1 MTASSIEATLAQ
13 LQEEISNC
21 EKGLHKLIKVKQTMS
36 AQATETSK
44 INRRLQNTPVA
55 IVGMA
60 SIFPESKNLQEYW
73 EKIIRKVDCIT
84 DVPPSRW
91 SIDDYY
97 DPDPKAPDKT
107 YCKRGGFIPEIEFNP
122 MEFGLPPNVLEVTD
136 VSQLLSLVVAKA
148 AMEDAGYGEK
158 SQFNRER
165 TGVILGV
172 ALARQLAMP
181 LATRL
186 EYPIWEK
193 ALKSSGLSD
202 EDTQKII
209 EKIKSAYVRWEENA
223 FPGMLANIVAGRIAN
238 RLDLGGMNCVVDA
251 ACASSLG
258 ALAMSI
264 SELVEYRADMMLT
277 GGVDTDNSIVAY
289 MCFSKTPAVTPSQNP
304 KPFDAQSD
312 GMMLA
317 EGIGMLVLKRLE
329 DAVRD
334 HDRIYAVIKGIGTS
348 SDGRYKS
355 IYAPR
360 PEGQVRALHRAYED
374 AGFSPASV
382 GLIEAHGTGTMVG
395 DPAEVAALKE
405 VFGANNSKKQHIALG
420 SVKSQIGHT
429 KAAAGAAS
437 LIKTA
442 LALHHKVLPPTINV
456 TKPHPKLDLE
466 NSPLY
471 LNTETRPWIRP
482 EAETPRRAGV
492 SSFGFG
498 GTNYHVVLEE
508 YSGEHDRPYRLH
520 KTPQSVFI
528 FAPTPEQ
535 LLSRCQEV
543 LGKLQSEDKE
553 QDYELLIAACQSLEI
568 PVTDARV
575 GFVADSLTDACK
587 LLQITIKLL
596 QDNSH
601 TSSWE
606 HPQGIY
612 YRKTGIATEGKVVA
626 LFSGQGS
633 QYLEMGRELAI
644 NFPHLRQSYDC
655 IDSFFCKD
663 GLQPL
668 SEIVF
673 PPPVFNPPQKQAQ
686 VEALQQT
693 EYAQPAIG
701 AFSVGL
707 YKILQQ
713 GGFKPDFVVGHSFGE
728 LTALWAAGVL
738 SEEDY
743 FFLVKA
749 RGQAMAAPNDPEFDA
764 GAMLA
769 VKGDVSQVEEVVK
782 NFPLV
787 TIANLNSPRQVVLA
801 GAKAEIAKIRETL
814 EHRAFSTV
822 LLPVSAAFH
831 TPLVAHAQKP
841 FAQAIEKVSF
851 NQPQILVYTN
861 VTGERYPSEPQAIQ
875 KILKQHLINQVLFKQ
890 EIENIYAE
898 GGYCFIEFGPKSIL
912 TNLVKDIL
920 SEKPHLA
927 VALNSSQHKDSD
939 RCLREA
945 VVQLRVAGLPLKN
958 PDPYQIEH
966 KTPEVA
972 KNKLLNVWLNGSN
985 YLSEKTKQAFAKAL
999 QNGHQVSIAYAK
1011 DDFST
1016 LPVLNTDKTP
1026 NPVYVNSEH
1035 HQPALVTNSYKPG
1048 ESDENTHQNGHQVNF
1063 APPKDNSPEA
1073 NTPSSLAVNNTP
1085 RYINTENSKSTLVAN
1100 DNKSEKSFEMTKS
1113 PQTTS
1118 HPQQQPNPQIPQ
1130 NYQLVLDSLEYT
1142 LIEFNR
1148 HQRDILRV
1156 HEQSLQHQTEYTKTF
1171 FQLMQQ
1177 QNSLLKNSQ
1186 SAFPQ
1191 TENKQIALSYAERSI
1206 MRFHEHQ
1213 GETLRVHEQYLNHQT
1228 EHTKNFFQLLQ
1239 QHYDLLLAN
1248 TGNKRGQGIDKRP
1261 TVLPSEETFILG
1273 EQDNSVVVVPANE
1286 LVTSFGVVP
1295 TNGVYSDINNG
1306 TDHHVSNGTKSGAS
1320 FEVVST
1326 NGVHSDT
1333 SNGTKSVT
1341 TTTSDQFILPSLDAP
1356 SSPITIDEAT
1366 LSQTLV
1372 NVVSEKTGYPIEMLE
1387 LSMDIEADLG
1397 IDSIKRVEILGTLLE
1412 LYPDLPKPNPEELG
1426 QLRTLGQIVEYMRT
1440 LVPAITQ
1447 IESATTKTTQEAT
1460 LDEAKTS
1467 EASNVVS
1474 EDAESENIHLASSS
1488 PVSNL
1493 LSTPE
1498 ESVSLVSSLDLNNLS
1513 QILLN
1518 IVSEKTGYP
1527 VEMLELSMD
1536 MEADLGIDSI
1546 KRVEILGAL
1555 LELCPD
1561 LPKPNPEELGELRTL
1576 GQIVDYMKQQA
1587 NVLEKK
1593 TLPVEPCSQS
1603 SELDCQILR
1612 SPVKLKFLPEPDVL
1626 DFTLLDQYIALLTDD
1641 GSLTTSELALA
1652 LCERGWKVVVLS
1664 FPQTLIA
1671 QQLPLPEGVN
1681 RVVLASLSEENL
1693 KNQLEAIASE
1703 YGSIAAF
1710 IHLNPASH
1718 DNTSNDI
1725 RYLETEKA
1733 ILRQVF
1739 LIAKHLKEPLN
1750 QAASVGRSCFLTVA
1764 RLDGEFGIGQKTNF
1778 GAIGSGLFG
1787 LTKTLNQEWEPVF
1800 CRAIDLSP
1808 DLDTQTSVRYI
1819 LAELYDPNRLIAEVG
1834 YSSQG
1839 RTTLVCEEDAG
1850 RWGHGEQR
1858 VARSLRSELREVPPI
1873 VATAYSYSTR
1883 RATPNGEPEEYP
1895 KGDTEN
1901 SSLSASSS
1909 QSQVF
1914 LVSGGAKGI
1923 TAQCVIQLAQH
1934 YQCKFILLG
1943 RSPVDPEPVW
1953 AEGCLNEGELKKRI
1967 MDDFVAKGE
1976 KPTPAMVQK
1985 KYKAISSRR
1994 EIDTTLRAIE
2004 QAGGQAEYLSVDITD
2019 ATLLQEQ
2026 VSNVVERLGTV
2037 TGIIHGAGNLAD
2049 KRIENKSE
2057 RDFET
2062 VYAAKVRGLENLLR
2076 CVSPNQLNYLVL
2088 FSSVVG
2094 FYGNI
2099 GQSDYAIAN
2108 EILNKSAHLV
2118 KRNYPNCHVVA
2129 INWGPWDS
2137 GMVTPEL
2144 KKAFAQR
2151 GVETIPIEVGTRMLV
2166 NELAQTNQQTV
2177 QVVIGSPLTYTPKSL
2192 NPELKKF
2199 RIQRRLKLAANP
2211 FLQDHVIAG
2220 RPVLPATCALSWM
2233 SSTCEQLYPGYK
2245 SFSCLNYKVLKGIIF
2260 DESLASEYT
2269 LDLQEVAK
2277 NDADEIE
2284 LDAKIWSQNR
2294 EGKIRYHFSCQVK
2307 LKHQIPVIPNYD
2319 FLHLQQEEIIFGSSN
2334 SLYQNGAM
2342 SLFHGSYFQGV
2353 KTILNASPE
2362 KVTIECTLPN
2372 LENRQQ
2378 GQFPVITFNPY
2389 IADVQIHSLWI
2400 WTQYFH
2406 QEGCLPSEIKNFE
2419 QFAPIPFNEKFYV
2432 SCEVKSKTDSSV
2444 IADVIAHDIQGKIYT
2459 RMIGAKGTILRTK
2472 S

>member
-1 MTASSIEATLAQ
+1 MTASWIEATLAQ
-13 LQEEISNC
+13 LQDEVSNC
-21 EKGLHKLIKVKQTMS
+21 EKALHKLIKVKKNMSAQAMS
-36 AQATETSK
+36 AQATETKK
-44 INRRLQNTPVA
+44 INRRLQHTPVA

-97 DPDPKAPDKT
+97 DPNPKAPDKT

-136 VSQLLSLVVAKA
+136 VSQLLGLVVAKA

-289 MCFSKTPAVTPSQNP
+289 MCFSKTPAVSPSQNP
-304 KPFDAQSD
+304 KPFDAESD

-334 HDRIYAVIKGIGTS
+334 NDRIYAVIKGIGTS

-360 PEGQVRALHRAYED
+360 PEGQVRALLRAYED
-374 AGFSPASV
+374 AGISPTSV

-395 DPAEVAALKE
+395 DPAEVTALKE
-405 VFGANNSKKQHIALG
+405 VFGANNPKKQHIALG

-471 LNTETRPWIRP
+471 LNTETRPWICP
-482 EAETPRRAGV
+482 NAETPRRAGV

-498 GTNYHVVLEE
+498 GTNYHIVLEE
-508 YSGEHDRPYRLH
+508 YSSEHDRPYRLH
-520 KTPQSVFI
+520 KTLQSIFI

-535 LLSRCQEV
+535 LLSRCEEI
-543 LGKLQSEDKE
+543 LRKLQSEEKE
-553 QDYELLIAACQSLEI
+553 QNYELLIAACQSLEI

-587 LLQITIKLL
+587 LLQTSIKLL
-596 QDNSH
+596 KDKPQ
-601 TSSWE
+601 TPSWE

-612 YRKTGIATEGKVVA
+612 YRKSGIATAGKVVA

-644 NFPHLRQSYDC
+644 NFPCLRQSYSCMDNL
-655 IDSFFCKD
+655 FCKD

-673 PPPVFNPPQKQAQ
+673 PPPVFEPAQRQAQ

-701 AFSVGL
+701 AFSVAL

-713 GGFKPDFVVGHSFGE
+713 GGFKPDFAIGHSFGE

-801 GAKAEIAKIRETL
+801 GAKAEIAKIQEEL
-814 EHRAFSTV
+814 NNRAFSTV
-822 LLPVSAAFH
+822 LLSVSAAFH

-851 NQPQILVYTN
+851 NQPQIPVYTN

-898 GGYCFIEFGPKSIL
+898 GGYYFIEFGPKSIL

-920 SEKPHLA
+920 AEKPHLT
-927 VALNSSQHKDSD
+927 VALNGTQQKDSD

-958 PDPYQIEH
+958 PDPYQIEYQ
-966 KTPEVA
+966 TPEVA

-1011 DDFST
+1011 DNFST
-1016 LPVLNTDKTP
+1016 LPVLNIDKAP
-1026 NPVYVNSEH
+1026 IPLYMNSENR
-1035 HQPALVTNSYKPG
+1035 QPVLVANGSKSA
-1048 ESDENTHQNGHQVNF
+1048 ESSSKKTYQNGHRVTF
-1063 APPKDNSPEA
+1063 AHPKDNSFEVDIPSNLA
-1073 NTPSSLAVNNTP
+1073 VKNTPQYV
-1085 RYINTENSKSTLVAN
+1085 NTENSKPTLATN
-1100 DNKSEKSFEMTKS
+1100 GNKPEKSSEMMKS
-1113 PQTTS
+1113 SQATS
-1118 HPQQQPNPQIPQ
+1118 QPEPQ

-1186 SAFPQ
+1186 SALPQ
-1191 TENKQIALSYAERSI
+1191 TENKHIGLSYAERSI

-1228 EHTKNFFQLLQ
+1228 EQTKNFFQLLQ
-1239 QHYDLLLAN
+1239 QQYDLLLAN
-1248 TGNKRGQGIDKRP
+1248 TGNKREQKIDKHP
-1261 TVLPSEETFILG
+1261 AVLPSEETSS
-1273 EQDNSVVVVPANE
+1273 SVVGVPTKE
-1286 LVTSFGVVP
+1286 LVTSFEGIS
-1295 TNGVYSDINNG
+1295 TNGVHHDANNDVKLVTTFEGVTTNGVHHDINNDVKLV
-1306 TDHHVSNGTKSGAS
+1306 TSSEDVT
-1320 FEVVST
+1320 T
-1326 NGVHSDT
+1326 NGVHSDV
-1333 SNGTKSVT
+1333 SNGTKPVT
-1341 TTTSDQFILPSLDAP
+1341 ITTFDNSILPSLDAP
-1356 SSPITIDEAT
+1356 SSPTTIDEAT
-1366 LSQTLV
+1366 LSQTLL
-1372 NVVSEKTGYPIEMLE
+1372 NVVSDKTGYPIEMLE

-1397 IDSIKRVEILGTLLE
+1397 IDSIKRVEILGALLE

-1426 QLRTLGQIVEYMRT
+1426 QLRTLGQIVEYMWT
-1440 LVPAITQ
+1440 LVPAIAQ

-1467 EASNVVS
+1467 EGSNAVL
-1474 EDAESENIHLASSS
+1474 EDAERENIHLASSS
-1488 PVSNL
+1488 PVPTIAITPEEPAS
-1493 LSTPE
+1493 SVPAIAITPE
-1498 ESVSLVSSLDLNNLS
+1498 ESVSPVPSLDLNNLS

-1587 NVLEKK
+1587 NLLEKK
-1593 TLPVEPCSQS
+1593 TLPAEPCNQP
-1603 SELDCQILR
+1603 SELDCKILR

-1626 DFTLLDQYIALLTDD
+1626 DFTLPDKHIALLTDD

-1652 LCERGWKVVVLS
+1652 LYERGWKVVVLS

-1671 QQLPLPEGVN
+1671 KQLPLPEGIN
-1681 RVVLASLSEENL
+1681 RVVLASLSEDNL
-1693 KNQLEAIASE
+1693 KNQLEAIAAE

-1733 ILRQVF
+1733 LLRQVF

-1750 QAASVGRSCFLTVA
+1750 QAATKGRSCFLTVA
-1764 RLDGEFGIGQKTNF
+1764 RLDGEFGLGQKTNF

-1800 CRAIDLSP
+1800 CRALDLSP
-1808 DLDTQTSVRYI
+1808 DLDTQASVRYI

-1834 YSSQG
+1834 YSLQG
-1839 RTTLVCEEDAG
+1839 RTTLVCEEG
-1850 RWGHGEQR
+1850 
-1858 VARSLRSELREVPPI
+1858 
-1873 VATAYSYSTR
+1873 TR
-1883 RATPNGEPEEYP
+1883 EYP
-1895 KGDTEN
+1895 IPNPRSPIPDP
-1901 SSLSASSS
+1901 

-1923 TAQCVIQLAQH
+1923 TAQCAIQLARH

-1953 AEGCLNEGELKKRI
+1953 AEGCFNEGELKKRI
-1967 MDDFVAKGE
+1967 MDDFVAKGD

-1985 KYKAISSRR
+1985 KYKAIASRR

-2026 VSNVVERLGTV
+2026 VNTVVERLGTV

-2062 VYAAKVRGLENLLR
+2062 VYAAKVKGLENLLR
-2076 CVSPNQLNYLVL
+2076 CVSSNQLNYLVL

-2129 INWGPWDS
+2129 INWGPWES

-2144 KKAFAQR
+2144 KKAFAER
-2151 GVETIPIEVGTRMLV
+2151 GIETIPIEVGTQMLV
-2166 NELAQTNQQTV
+2166 NELTQSNQQTV
-2177 QVVIGSPLTYTPKSL
+2177 QVVIGSPLTYKPKSF
-2192 NPELKKF
+2192 NPELQKF

-2220 RPVLPATCALSWM
+2220 HPVLPATCALSWIA
-2233 SSTCEQLYPGYK
+2233 STCEQLYPGYK
-2245 SFSCLNYKVLKGIIF
+2245 SFSCLNYKVLKGIVF
-2260 DESLASEYT
+2260 DENLASEYT
-2269 LDLQEVAK
+2269 IDLQEIAK

-2294 EGKIRYHFSCQVK
+2294 EGKIRYHFSSQVK
-2307 LKHQIPVIPNYD
+2307 LKRQIPVTPNYD
-2319 FLHLQQEEIIFGSSN
+2319 SLNLQQQEIIFGSSN
-2334 SLYQNGAM
+2334 SLYQNGSM
-2342 SLFHGSYFQGV
+2342 SLFHGPYFQGV
-2353 KTILNASPE
+2353 KTILNASPDQ
-2362 KVTIECTLPN
+2362 VTIECVLPN
-2372 LENRQQ
+2372 LEERQQ

-2406 QEGCLPSEIKNFE
+2406 REGCLPSEIKTFE
-2419 QFAPIPFNEKFYV
+2419 QFAPIPFDEKFYV
-2432 SCEVKSKTDSSV
+2432 SCEVKSKTESSV
-2444 IADVIAHDIQGKIYT
+2444 IADVYAHDLKGKIYT
-2459 RMIGAKGTILRTK
+2459 RMIGAKGTILSTK
-2472 S
+2472 R